1 MISPECGPAGLQII
15 PCSAAFTVGNVL
27 ATPTKNTSIFAQNG
41 LPATN
46 KLAPQPHADAFTY
59 RLPDNNSLNRRWRS
73 K

>member
-15 PCSAAFTVGNVL
+15 SCSAVFTVGNVL
-27 ATPTKNTSIFAQNG
+27 AAPTKNTSILAQNG

-59 RLPDNNSLNRRWRS
+59 RFPDNNNLCRRWRP